1 MLQRFG
7 MRIPAVVLALG
18 AAACGPAPDG
28 EWIGMVTDSSGIEI
42 VANPVSGLWRS
53 GGGWQVEEELR
64 IGEADGEAAYRFG
77 RIAGVDADGRGRV
90 YVLDQQAA
98 EVRVF
103 DADGRFLHTIG
114 RKGEGPGELSDAA
127 AGLFVGAGDTI
138 LVPDTRLRRV
148 NRYLPDGTSAG
159 GFPIPMTEGHTVR
172 WQMTPSGLLAQQ
184 IRSASL
190 SGEEDEEPRDD
201 VVLLRGTDGTI
212 HDTLL
217 TFPPGEIVRA
227 SDGMTSFKFFDA
239 EPTWTVD
246 THGRIIHGVN
256 VEYNLQVQEP
266 GAGTVRMFRKPT
278 ARKRLTEADRDR
290 ILEMLRATLVDQQGN
305 PPTMWEMI
313 LPSVSFTDYY
323 PAFNEILAGPEGT
336 LWVQHLRTAEE
347 IERAGAGLDPQSLG
361 APRWDIF
368 DADGR
373 FLGVLEL
380 PDRFQPTRIR
390 DDRIYGIWR
399 DELGVEHALRLRIV
413 GIGEE
418 EVGDESLTIA
428 GEPAQSDPS
437 P

>member
-114 RKGEGPGELSDAA
+114 RKGEGPGELSNAA

-290 ILEMLRATLVDQQGN
+290 ILENAARHARRSTGQPTHHVGNDPPVGQLHRLLSRLQRDPGRPRRHALGPAPPDRRGDRARGCRSR
-305 PPTMWEMI
+305 PTI
-313 LPSVSFTDYY
+313 ARRAAL
-323 PAFNEILAGPEGT
+323 G
-336 LWVQHLRTAEE
+336 HLR
-347 IERAGAGLDPQSLG
+347 RRWPLPRRPR
-361 APRWDIF
+361 APRPLS
-368 DADGR
+368 ADPHSR
-373 FLGVLEL
+373 RPHL
-380 PDRFQPTRIR
+380 RH
-390 DDRIYGIWR
+390 WR